1 MCAALLRSQ
10 VKVFNGQDEDL
21 LQGNGFDLE
30 VSVTNKTTKSRGRWT
45 WRGLYVGR
53 GSWSDG
59 QWTFP
64 RLTSTDLG
72 FCRQLDRA
80 RSDNFVLTST
90 KVVFDRLHWAIHV
103 FRVRGWKTFIVFNY
117 GDGLRKRMILSRKQN
132 NSNINFMHSSS
143 CDVIFLRNSKYFS
156 SARKRN
162 TYHFYILH
170 IRYK

>member
-21 LQGNGFDLE
+21 LQGNGFDLD

-117 GDGLRKRMILSRKQN
+117 MVMDWEKEWFYLENKKIPISILCIALHAMLFFCEIAS
-132 NSNINFMHSSS
+132 
-143 CDVIFLRNSKYFS
+143 IFLQHEKYLSFLYI
-156 SARKRN
+156 
-162 TYHFYILH
+162 TYSL
-170 IRYK
+170 